1 MMLSTV
7 KNPFDLFDEMFGYRP
22 SSSSSKGAEISPW
35 SSSRFMQPMK
45 TDITENDDNY
55 ELTMDL
61 PGYDKSEISAEVKD
75 GSLVISAEKKEETE
89 EKDKNYIHKE
99 RFYGKCSRSFYVG
112 NNINTDDIKANYSNG
127 TLKLFVPK
135 AQEPEKKMITVE

>member
-22 SSSSSKGAEISPW
+22 AGNAQKGAELSPW
-35 SSSRFMQPMK
+35 NPARFTQPMK

-55 ELTMDL
+55 ELTIDL
-61 PGYDKSEISAEVKD
+61 PGYEKNEISVEIKD
-75 GSLVISAEKKEETE
+75 GSLVISAEKKEEKE
-89 EKDKNYIHKE
+89 EKEKNYLHKE

-112 NNINTDDIKANYSNG
+112 NNVNTDDIKASYDNG
-127 TLKLFVPK
+127 ILKLTVPK
-135 AQEPEKKMITVE
+135 AQEPEKKMIAVE